1 MLPHARA
8 RSFSH
13 PCMLTR
19 AAWVTQAR
27 ASHARAAFPA
37 RLFIFRE
44 RTRCLQEVS
53 QNWCARFETQKCC
66 FFTSC
71 SVIRVRLKSHVYT
84 RCRVSSL
91 VCKVLAASS
100 VAMDRSRS
108 PAAGL
113 KAKARQAPL
122 VVPIVLPKKSAMP
135 PRRAVQAV
143 AVPQQPAYPRT
154 PYSPVSPYS
163 PVLIRREAAPAAVPH
178 HGAAPVAPV
187 AVPRHGAVP
196 VIVADDPVAEAPGAA
211 RHGAVPAVAEAPGAA
226 SADREGHTATSAAS
240 DTESAPPTP
249 VEIRLPRV
257 DVPRPPMFGA
267 TELLELAAWHRA
279 LARYFEERAGQLE
292 E

>member
-1 MLPHARA
+1 M
-8 RSFSH
+8 
-13 PCMLTR
+13 
-19 AAWVTQAR
+19 
-27 ASHARAAFPA
+27 
-37 RLFIFRE
+37 
-44 RTRCLQEVS
+44 
-53 QNWCARFETQKCC
+53 
-66 FFTSC
+66 
-71 SVIRVRLKSHVYT
+71 
-84 RCRVSSL
+84 
-91 VCKVLAASS
+91 
-100 VAMDRSRS
+100 
-108 PAAGL
+108 
-113 KAKARQAPL
+113 
-122 VVPIVLPKKSAMP
+122 LPKKSAMP

-163 PVLIRREAAPAAVPH
+163 PVLIRREAAPAAVPRR
-178 HGAAPVAPV
+178 GAAPVAPV
-187 AVPRHGAVP
+187 AVTRHGAVP
-196 VIVADDPVAEAPGAA
+196 VIIADDPVAEAPGAA
-211 RHGAVPAVAEAPGAA
+211 RHGAVPAIAKAPGAACRGAVPAVAEAPGVARHGAVPAVAEALGAA